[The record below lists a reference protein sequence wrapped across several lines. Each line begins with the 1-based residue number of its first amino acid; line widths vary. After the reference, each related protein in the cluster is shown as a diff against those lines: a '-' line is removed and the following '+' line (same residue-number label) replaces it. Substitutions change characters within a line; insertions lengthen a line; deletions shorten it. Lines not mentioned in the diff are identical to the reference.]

1 MTSAF
6 DYFICLLKY
15 RIVLYKIYY
24 YCVWPDNARTYLR
37 EKHSRLL
44 KAERALIYD
53 ELQTW

>member
-6 DYFICLLKY
+6 DYFTCLPKY
-15 RIVLYKIYY
+15 RIVLCKIYY
-24 YCVWPDNARTYLR
+24 YYVWLDNTRTYLR

-53 ELQTW
+53 ELQT